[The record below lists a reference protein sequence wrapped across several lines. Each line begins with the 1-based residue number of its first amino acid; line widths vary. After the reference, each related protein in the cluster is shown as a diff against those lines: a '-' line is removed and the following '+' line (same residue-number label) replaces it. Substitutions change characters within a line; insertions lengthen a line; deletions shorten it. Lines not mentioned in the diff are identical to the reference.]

1 MPDMRIRSQTAS
13 EGRRFRPQVKICGLT
28 REDEALACAEL
39 GADAIGGV
47 FYPRSPRH
55 LSEEQARSL
64 FCSLPD
70 TVCKVGVFVN
80 EPFSTIM
87 QRVDQCGLN
96 AVQLHGRESPDL
108 VDELRK
114 TGIIVIKAIFVN
126 GTPSL
131 MRIDSFNASAYLI
144 ECAGGTLPGG
154 NALEWDWSAA
164 AGISERKA
172 VVLAGGLNPA
182 NVAQA
187 IQDARP
193 DAVDVSSGVESAPGR
208 KDLEK
213 VKCLLQAVASAG
225 CLKRKPRRV
234 FQ

>member
-131 MRIDSFNASAYLI
+131 LGPTPLDMAAMRWNGIGVLPPGFPRGRPWSSPGDSTRPTSPRPFRM
-144 ECAGGTLPGG
+144 PGPMP
-154 NALEWDWSAA
+154 WM
-164 AGISERKA
+164 
-172 VVLAGGLNPA
+172 
-182 NVAQA
+182 
-187 IQDARP
+187 
-193 DAVDVSSGVESAPGR
+193 
-208 KDLEK
+208 
-213 VKCLLQAVASAG
+213 
-225 CLKRKPRRV
+225 
-234 FQ
+234 

>member
-1 MPDMRIRSQTAS
+1 MLDTQMLSSVVS
-13 EGRRFRPQVKICGLT
+13 EGTRLKPQVKICGLT

-55 LSEEQARSL
+55 LSEEQARGL
-64 FCSLPD
+64 FRSLPA

-87 QRVDQCGLN
+87 QRVDHCGLN

-114 TGIIVIKAIFVN
+114 TGIIVVKAIFVN

-131 MRIDSFNASAYLI
+131 MQIDSFNASAYLI

-154 NALEWDWSAA
+154 NALKWDWSAA
-164 AGISERKA
+164 AGISERRA
-172 VVLAGGLNPA
+172 VILAGGLNPA
-182 NVAQA
+182 NIALA
-187 IQDARP
+187 IQYALP
-193 DAVDVSSGVESAPGR
+193 DAVDVSSGVESSPGR

-213 VKCLLQAVASAG
+213 VKRLLQAVASAG
-225 CLKRKPRRV
+225 CPARKPRRV